1 MQIPPILER
10 LLGAVPK
17 TMMGMGPSDDQLSID
32 PKRVEIGSGSLPT
45 WKWTGAEIPKLLH
58 ELNESCLAALQKLAQ
73 GDIKRTHAGGIF
85 ECVNLHRQLWLNLGE
100 LALRRAAGAPCLL
113 VDAHFQS
120 EEWWRW
126 AASHR
131 AKSPKGVSSATF
143 PPKVARE
150 LMTETL
156 VLAWHT
162 ARSDR
167 PTATLLLGI
176 APAVADWIAALGSRD
191 VRRIAAEHCGELRP
205 RFEGNLKF
213 WQDLLLAAC
222 SGDAEFLSYT
232 YCEGIQLLATE
243 VLPGVR

>member
-1 MQIPPILER
+1 VQIPPILER

>member
-1 MQIPPILER
+1 MQIPPILVR

-17 TMMGMGPSDDQLSID
+17 TMMGMGPNDDQLSID
-32 PKRVEIGSGSLPT
+32 PKRVEIGSGSLPE
-45 WKWTGAEIPKLLH
+45 WKWTGAEIPKLVH

-73 GDIKRTHAGGIF
+73 GDIKRTPAGGIF
-85 ECVNLHRQLWLNLGE
+85 ECVNLQRQLWLELGE

-113 VDAHFQS
+113 VDVHFQS

-131 AKSPKGVSSATF
+131 AKPFKGMASATF
-143 PPKVARE
+143 PPKAARE

-176 APAVADWIAALGSRD
+176 APAVAGWIASLGSRD
-191 VRRIAAEHCGELRP
+191 VRRIAAEHCRELRP

-222 SGDAEFLSYT
+222 SGDAESLSHT

>member
-1 MQIPPILER
+1 MRIPPILVR

-17 TMMGMGPSDDQLSID
+17 TMMGMGPDDDQLSID
-32 PKRVEIGSGSLPT
+32 PKRAEIGSGSLPA
-45 WKWTGAEIPKLLH
+45 WKWTGAEIPRLLH
-58 ELNESCLAALQKLAQ
+58 EINESCLAALQKLAQ
-73 GDIKRTHAGGIF
+73 GDIKGVPASAIF
-85 ECVNLHRQLWLNLGE
+85 ECVNLHRQLWLDLGE
-100 LALRRAAGAPCLL
+100 PALRRAARAPCLL
-113 VDAHFQS
+113 VDVHFQS
-120 EEWWRW
+120 KEWWRW
-126 AASHR
+126 ARSHG
-131 AKSPKGVSSATF
+131 AKPVKGVPAATF
-143 PPKVARE
+143 PPKAARE

-176 APAVADWIAALGSRD
+176 APEVAGWIAALGSRD
-191 VRRIAAEHCGELRP
+191 VRRIAAEHCRELRP

-222 SGDAEFLSYT
+222 SGDAESLSHA